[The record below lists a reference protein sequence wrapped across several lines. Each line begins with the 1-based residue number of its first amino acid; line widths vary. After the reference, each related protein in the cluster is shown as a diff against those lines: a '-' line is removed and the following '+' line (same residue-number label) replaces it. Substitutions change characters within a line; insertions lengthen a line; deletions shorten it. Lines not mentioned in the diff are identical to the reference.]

1 MDTNLLSKFDTIE
14 VNNNTRIS
22 AEDQAFCEDQEQQYK
37 ESIKIQ
43 LDFLKSFKEVSGI
56 DLLAEKYTNQNS
68 KNKYLDWYK
77 FDKIAELA
85 KATKEKFIHE
95 IIWYFEKQYNVTI
108 NSENMGKKYGFDINY
123 NDILD
128 YIFIQLEGFTFQ
140 EKAVKEI
147 KDKLKDKVMRSYDNK
162 IDVLIKNKKVIF
174 PNYFYID
181 SWDKKWGEL
190 KISYGAYKNFDI
202 LLTALSHYEQETT
215 HNIYQGIYRTIT
227 NETGGRVFKDHCLM
241 CIKAERIKIFK
252 NGKVEIT
259 FLTPEF
265 AQQFAKEYCGYLP
278 EQKTA

>member
-1 MDTNLLSKFDTIE
+1 MNSLLSKFDTIE

-22 AEDQAFCEDQEQQYK
+22 AEDQAFCEDQERQYK

-43 LDFLKSFKEVSGI
+43 LAFLNAFKEVSGI
-56 DLLAEKYTNQNS
+56 DLLAERYTNQNT

-77 FDKIAELA
+77 FNKIAELA
-85 KATKEKFIHE
+85 KETKEKFINE

-108 NSENMGKKYGFDINY
+108 NSDNMGKRYGFDINY

-128 YIFIQLEGFTFQ
+128 HIFIELGGFNFE

-147 KDKLKDKVMRSYDNK
+147 KDKLKDKVMRGYDNR
-162 IDVLIKNKKVIF
+162 IDVLIKNKKVVF

-181 SWDKKWGEL
+181 SWDKKWGKL
-190 KISYGAYKNFDI
+190 KISYNAYKNFDT

-215 HNIYQGIYRTIT
+215 HNTYQGIYEIIT
-227 NETGGRVFKDHCLM
+227 NETGDRVFTNHYLM
-241 CIKAERIKIFK
+241 HIKAESMKIFK

-265 AQQFAKEYCGYLP
+265 AQQFAKEYCGYVGGVN
-278 EQKTA
+278 